1 MAQLIDFISL
11 AQAETSDTCR
21 RIRLLALAH
30 FQDGHSRTQI
40 ALLLKVDRNGVNKWV
55 ANLPAHGLAGLDT
68 MRPPGNPA
76 GLNELKRSQLLLY

>member
-1 MAQLIDFISL
+1 MPEDVSGFWRSLISNG
-11 AQAETSDTCR
+11 S
-21 RIRLLALAH
+21 
-30 FQDGHSRTQI
+30 HSRAQI
-40 ALLLKVDRNGVNKWV
+40 ALLIKVGRNGVNKWV

>member
-1 MAQLIDFISL
+1 MAQLIDFISP
-11 AQAETSDTCR
+11 AKAETSDTCR

-40 ALLLKVDRNGVNKWV
+40 ALLLKVGRNGVNKWV